1 MSKGCFLIRFQ
12 PSMISQA
19 FETIK
24 QIDQVKVA
32 FLVFGQWD
40 AVVFTE
46 TPDSVSMVQLV
57 IKINSIEGVK
67 STESLLEIP

>member
-1 MSKGCFLIRFQ
+1 MTKGCIFVRFKAGMV
-12 PSMISQA
+12 PQA
-19 FETIK
+19 FEAIK
-24 QIDQVKVA
+24 QIDKVKVA

-46 TPDSVSMVQLV
+46 TPDSVSMVQIV

>member
-1 MSKGCFLIRFQ
+1 MSKGCFLVRFK
-12 PSMISQA
+12 PGMISQA
-19 FETIK
+19 FETIE
-24 QIDQVKVA
+24 QIDQVKVV

-46 TPDSVSMVQLV
+46 TPDSASMVQLV